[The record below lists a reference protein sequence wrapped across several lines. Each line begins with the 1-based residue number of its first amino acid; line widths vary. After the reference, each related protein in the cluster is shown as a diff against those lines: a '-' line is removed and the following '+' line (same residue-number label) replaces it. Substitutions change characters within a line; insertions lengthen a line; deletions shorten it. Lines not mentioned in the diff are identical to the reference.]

1 MKKTI
6 MLWLFAIVSIVSFA
20 QNTTEHL
27 KFMGIPING
36 TITQFQSKLLAKG
49 CTLDRASK
57 ALPVGCRIF
66 NGKFVGN
73 KVEIYVYY
81 DEKTKVVYRAKAVI
95 VGTSENIADQKYNEI
110 KNMLLQKYGTTW
122 CIEGTHDKKES
133 VSRLV
138 PCSTFNPLDIDPDAN
153 IGLSPA
159 SYGFKGEI
167 DVFITKDEDVLSMPY
182 NYNVHIDYQD
192 AINGEK
198 HNNQNLED
206 L

>member
-1 MKKTI
+1 

-49 CTLDRASK
+49 CTLDRKLNSY
-57 ALPVGCRIF
+57 LPVGQRAF
-66 NGKFVGN
+66 KGKFVSN
-73 KVEIYVYY
+73 DVDITAFY
-81 DEKTKVVYRAKAVI
+81 DEKTKVVYRVKAIICGV
-95 VGTSENIADQKYNEI
+95 SESIAEQEYNKLKE
-110 KNMLLQKYGTTW
+110 MLSQKYGTTW
-122 CIEGTHDKKES
+122 CLEGIHEKKES
-133 VSRLV
+133 ISRLV
-138 PCSTFNPLDIDPDAN
+138 PCSNFNPLDIDPDAN

-167 DVFITKDEDVLSMPY
+167 DLFISKDDNVFRYPY
-182 NYNVHIDYQD
+182 NFNVHIDYTD
-192 AINGEK
+192 AINSEK
-198 HNNQNLED
+198 HSNQNLED